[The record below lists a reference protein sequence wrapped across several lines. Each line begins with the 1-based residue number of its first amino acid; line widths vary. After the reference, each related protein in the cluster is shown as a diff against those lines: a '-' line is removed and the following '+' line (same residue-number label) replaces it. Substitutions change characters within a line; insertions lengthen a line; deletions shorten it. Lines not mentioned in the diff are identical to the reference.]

1 MTKQN
6 EKVYYKMY
14 KKGRFWVFAGV
25 AVAAWNVNA
34 LIGQAATTTD
44 DSSAA
49 SVSETTSSSELSQ
62 KVVPLNGTSSSDQS
76 NASDVSNGQN
86 TGDTATTKADTTTTT
101 DTDKKDA
108 VDDTNDQN
116 KSVTDDSEVTTES
129 SDTSNSASDDSSK
142 KATISNN
149 DEKVQND
156 STLGESDTAN
166 SVSDTTEPEKPT
178 TTTPET
184 PVVTAPVT
192 DTNAEQP
199 VNDDHSESETT
210 NPIENKVTVNVNDLV
225 TDQNFNGL
233 AEDGLSG
240 NNTDDLASSLLN
252 GAIKAA
258 TTQQMFSRKSLM
270 KAAPALT
277 ELPSGDWGTSHWVL
291 TSDGTLTI
299 DAGTLVGN
307 IYQGDTWRN
316 SKKLIKKVIITGPVV
331 ASTDLSYLFND
342 ATSLTSVEGLGYIQ
356 TDNVQD
362 MSYIFAGT
370 KISDFS
376 GIEKWN
382 TSNVTNLMAA
392 FFGTAMSDESA
403 KLVKDWDVSHVT
415 SFNIMFQN
423 VQTLTTLDL
432 SNWKVGSKVPAGTS
446 ISLGGLVNST
456 ANLTSINVSGWN
468 TSAVSQTANLVVGS
482 GVTSLDLSSWD
493 LRQVTSANTMLA
505 TTKLKSLTLGAN
517 SRLMAYN
524 ARLGTWSDA
533 GLPVVPTTG
542 GYTGYWINET
552 DGSIYSSAE
561 LMSLYS
567 GRSVPVPSAV
577 TTYVWQAAPSL
588 SVLTAENK
596 TIIGGPTA
604 AWSAKDSVTSL
615 KNVAGED
622 ILATTDVNKAVM
634 VTGNVDPTKKGVYTA
649 TLNYVDDAGIT
660 RTADV
665 TITVVDSKSV
675 LVGKEIS
682 VNQGATTWTASDSV
696 DTTQSKDAAGNALTT
711 DELAK
716 VTSTTLDTSKAGPQ
730 TVTLTYV
737 DAAGNEQ
744 TTDVIV
750 NVVASQATL
759 TTKDLTIVQGDQAS
773 WNLFDHVTG
782 ATDFAGTGV
791 TDVKS
796 LDITASAE
804 PDLSTVGKTPIT
816 LTYTDSEGNQHSYNV
831 NVTVVANGA
840 TLAVKDVTVTAGPNT
855 TWTIADS
862 LASLTD
868 VDGNAVTD
876 LTTVRLT
883 ASQTPNL
890 TTPGIQTVVITYTD
904 AAGYQHEKTAT
915 INVVASQAKVNA
927 TDSTIVMGP
936 NATWH
941 AKDNLTSVIQANGD
955 TVSADDVVLENNVKV
970 AARVMSVMY
979 SYLRTDGTTVTVSGT
994 VDLSKAGQN
1003 ELTYTYTDSQGNTT
1017 TATAIVTVVASQAGV
1032 EAKDTTVIQSPNAN
1046 FNAADQLTTHQDEYG
1061 HLVDVSAM
1069 TVGGDTV
1076 DLSKPGQY
1084 TVTYHYVDGAGN
1096 VFDDTATI
1104 TVVATQ
1110 AKINANDNTVIAG
1123 PKASWQLSDSVT
1135 AVQNEAGQADDLS
1148 KVTMTGKVDATMP
1161 GTYPVTL
1168 HYTDGQGN
1176 QVTKLVTVTVVK
1188 SQADL
1193 QVKDSTLTAGEAWNA
1208 TDNIV
1213 TVLDD
1218 AGQAVDV
1225 QQVVVTGAV
1234 DPTTAG
1240 TYTVT
1245 YQYTDAAG
1253 NLISKTATVTVT
1265 ANEESGNTDNPGVDV
1280 DNPDGNGEHGNT
1292 INPGIDKPTD
1302 NSKTTDNHQ
1311 TGNPVNR
1318 PQSGQGS
1325 TATSTTASAASIAK
1339 TATTG
1344 AQAATI
1350 SLNHTTV
1357 AQAASTVESSAPAA
1371 KAESQVL
1378 PQTTEAKSET
1388 TVFGSVLLALTG
1400 LMGGLGLS
1408 RKRRHED

>member
-34 LIGQAATTTD
+34 LMGQAATTAD

-62 KVVPLNGTSSSDQS
+62 KVVPLNSTSSSDQGS
-76 NASDVSNGQN
+76 TSDVANGQN

-101 DTDKKDA
+101 DTDKNAA
-108 VDDTNDQN
+108 VDTNDQN
-116 KSVTDDSEVTTES
+116 KSVTDAAEVTTES
-129 SDTSNSASDDSSK
+129 SDTSNSASNESGK
-142 KATISNN
+142 KETTSNS
-149 DEKVQND
+149 DEKVQD
-156 STLGESDTAN
+156 EAISVESDAAN
-166 SVSDTTEPEKPT
+166 SVSNPTEPEKPI
-178 TTTPET
+178 TTTPKT
-184 PVVTAPVT
+184 PVVTAPAT
-192 DTNAEQP
+192 DTNVEQS
-199 VNDDHSESETT
+199 VNDDHSESEIT
-210 NPIENKVTVNVNDLV
+210 NPVEDKVTVNVNDLV
-225 TDQNFNGL
+225 TDQNVNGL
-233 AEDGLSG
+233 AENDLSVG
-240 NNTDDLASSLLN
+240 NANYLASGLLDS
-252 GAIKAA
+252 AIQAA
-258 TTQQMFSRKSLM
+258 TVQQTFSRKSLM

-277 ELPSGDWGTSHWVL
+277 ELASGDWGTSHWVL

-299 DAGTLVGN
+299 GAGTLSDSPAPWRGTQAAQILPDGN
-307 IYQGDTWRN
+307 LMRSQIR
-316 SKKLIKKVIITGPVV
+316 KVVIEPGVIAGKT
-331 ASTDLSYLFND
+331 LSYAFFKRAQDKNNVPLTEIDGLENLDVTNTEDFSQMFSGD
-342 ATSLTSVEGLGYIQ
+342 KVADFSGVADWSMGQATDTSYMFSSVTAASIPVENWDVSRVTSFIHMFDSNSSLTSI
-356 TDNVQD
+356 
-362 MSYIFAGT
+362 
-370 KISDFS
+370 
-376 GIEKWN
+376 
-382 TSNVTNLMAA
+382 
-392 FFGTAMSDESA
+392 
-403 KLVKDWDVSHVT
+403 
-415 SFNIMFQN
+415 
-423 VQTLTTLDL
+423 DL
-432 SNWKVGSKVPAGTS
+432 SKWQVGTNVATGTTIDLMS
-446 ISLGGLVNST
+446 MFFLDD
-456 ANLTSINVSGWN
+456 NLKSVNVSGWD
-468 TSAVSQTANLVVGS
+468 TSKVKTTTFMFNGAGIE
-482 GVTSLDLSSWD
+482 SLDLSSWD
-493 LRQVTSANTMLA
+493 LRQATSLSSMLFSK
-505 TTKLKSLTLGAN
+505 TLKSLTLNAN
-517 SRLMAYN
+517 TKLTTAVN
-524 ARLGTWSDA
+524 
-533 GLPVVPTTG
+533 LPAITAA
-542 GYTGYWINET
+542 GYTGKWISLT
-552 DGSIYSSAE
+552 DSTKKYSSAD
-561 LMSLYS
+561 LMNLYNGQS
-567 GRSVPVPSAV
+567 APSEV
-577 TTYVWQAAPSL
+577 TTYVWEAAPSL

-604 AWSAKDSVTSL
+604 TWSAKDSVTGL
-615 KNVAGED
+615 KNAAGED
-622 ILATTDVNKAVM
+622 ILATTDVNKAVT

-649 TLNYVDDAGIT
+649 TLTYVDDAGVT

-665 TITVVDSKSV
+665 TITVVDSQSV
-675 LVGKEIS
+675 LVGKEVS

-716 VTSTTLDTSKAGPQ
+716 VTSTTLDTSKAGSQ

-737 DAAGNEQ
+737 DAAGNER
-744 TTDVIV
+744 TADVTV

-782 ATDFAGTGV
+782 ATDFAGNV
-791 TDVKS
+791 ITDVNN
-796 LDITASAE
+796 LNITANVE
-804 PDLSTVGKTPIT
+804 PDLNTVGKTPIT

-831 NVTVVANGA
+831 TVTVVANGA
-840 TLAVKDVTVTAGPNT
+840 ALEVKDITVTAGPNT

-876 LTTVRLT
+876 LTTVKLT
-883 ASQTPNL
+883 TNQTPNL

-915 INVVASQAKVNA
+915 IKVVASQAKVNA

-936 NATWH
+936 NATWY

-955 TVSADDVVLENNVKV
+955 TVSADDVILENNVKI
-970 AARVMSVMY
+970 AAKVMSVMY

-994 VDLSKAGQN
+994 VDLSKAGRN

-1032 EAKDTTVIQSPNAN
+1032 KAKDTTVIQSPNAN
-1046 FNAADQLTTHQDEYG
+1046 FNAADQLTTRQDEYG

-1096 VFDDTATI
+1096 VFDDMATI

-1135 AVQNEAGQADDLS
+1135 AIQNETGQADDLS
-1148 KVTMTGKVDATMP
+1148 KVTMTGKVDVTTP

-1193 QVKDSTLTAGEAWNA
+1193 QVKDSTLMVGEAWNA

-1213 TVLDD
+1213 KVLD
-1218 AGQAVDV
+1218 ATGQTVDP

-1240 TYTVT
+1240 TYPVT

-1265 ANEESGNTDNPGVDV
+1265 ANGESGNTG
-1280 DNPDGNGEHGNT
+1280 
-1292 INPGIDKPTD
+1292 
-1302 NSKTTDNHQ
+1302 
-1311 TGNPVNR
+1311 
-1318 PQSGQGS
+1318 
-1325 TATSTTASAASIAK
+1325 
-1339 TATTG
+1339 
-1344 AQAATI
+1344 
-1350 SLNHTTV
+1350 
-1357 AQAASTVESSAPAA
+1357 
-1371 KAESQVL
+1371 
-1378 PQTTEAKSET
+1378 
-1388 TVFGSVLLALTG
+1388 
-1400 LMGGLGLS
+1400 
-1408 RKRRHED
+1408 